1 MSDPQPPSISVEERK
16 ALVACGL
23 CRVELDALRALAV
36 AAHHVL
42 RLPELHP
49 AERQGRRARC
59 CTGSR
64 TTCWPDRGPGRW
76 AGRASDGADVRED
89 IAAVAFAIAVSGAL
103 LLLISLLDGHGI
115 GFW

>member
-1 MSDPQPPSISVEERK
+1 VSDPQPPSISVEERK

-49 AERQGRRARC
+49 AERQEAC
-59 CTGSR
+59 
-64 TTCWPDRGPGRW
+64 
-76 AGRASDGADVRED
+76 
-89 IAAVAFAIAVSGAL
+89 AL
-103 LLLISLLDGHGI
+103 LHRLQNDVLARPGTRALG
-115 GFW
+115 WPRE